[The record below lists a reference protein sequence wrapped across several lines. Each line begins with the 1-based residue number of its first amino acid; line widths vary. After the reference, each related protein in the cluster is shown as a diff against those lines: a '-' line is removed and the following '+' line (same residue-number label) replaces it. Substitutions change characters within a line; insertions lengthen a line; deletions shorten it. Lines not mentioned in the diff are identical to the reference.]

1 MIRTGKVVANNDGNC
16 DIEFVRLEACGKCG
30 GCKLNNTP
38 AQLTIQGD
46 YNVGDYV
53 DVKNNIS
60 NGSIILLNNINNL
73 DIIIKYIKSKGYDIV
88 PLEELLTE

>member
-1 MIRTGKVVANNDGNC
+1 MYVVIPN
-16 DIEFVRLEACGKCG
+16 I
-30 GCKLNNTP
+30 
-38 AQLTIQGD
+38 I
-46 YNVGDYV
+46 GDYV

-88 PLEELLTE
+88 SLEELLTE